1 MRIEDLTFHK
11 AFELNKKHCKNH
23 SCEGCPMTDLKGDI
37 CHLILMFG
45 VDDETEIQKEYLEQE
60 IEIDMGPVET
70 LPIPGE
76 TEEELRNNLSGKN
89 EDCSFKV
96 LFEATKYGFWY
107 KVKYLNKYIHL
118 VPDEKHAIVYSWN
131 DGYPILQYMEITN
144 DIYYTAQCVYDVFFT
159 DYKKTFWLKEDRSE

>member
-1 MRIEDLTFHK
+1 MKRLTKKPKDKSWYVLSRKEDIE
-11 AFELNKKHCKNH
+11 EE
-23 SCEGCPMTDLKGDI
+23 SYQ
-37 CHLILMFG
+37 
-45 VDDETEIQKEYLEQE
+45 VIQKLGGLE
-60 IEIDMGPVET
+60 DS
-70 LPIPGE
+70 
-76 TEEELRNNLSGKN
+76 EEELCNNFSGKN

-118 VPDEKHAIVYSWN
+118 VPDENHTIVYNWN
-131 DGYPILQYMEITN
+131 DGYPILQYMEVTN